1 MTSPQSVE
9 KQAKSGKLSPV
20 YLFVGDERLLR
31 DRAIDAVRAA
41 AIGSGVA
48 AFNEDKL
55 TAGETTVDRIVSAAR
70 TVPMMAPK
78 RFVFVRSLE
87 RWDKSK
93 SDGEEESRGRRRLEP
108 ARPSRTSTPRRPSTR
123 RASSLVATKLDGRRR
138 LVALARKQGFLVEC
152 NPLEPQETVEFVVA
166 SCAERGHAIDRE
178 TAALVAEMVGPELS
192 PILDAV
198 ERLSLFVGSTNPID
212 DEAVRQCVTRVRTAD
227 TWAVVGAVQKRD
239 LAAALATLKEA
250 YDPRDRGL
258 PMLGAIAWSIRQL
271 AKYKCAIDEG
281 AGPGEAARR
290 AAAFSPSRARELA
303 TRSSAVRPREL
314 ERWITVLAE
323 TDLALKGSKRSPD
336 AVLEDMV
343 TRLCRR

>member
-1 MTSPQSVE
+1 MTSPQAVE
-9 KQAKSGKLSPV
+9 KQAKSGALSPV

-31 DRAIDAVRAA
+31 DRAIDAIRAA
-41 AIGSGVA
+41 ALGSGIA

-55 TAGETTVDRIVSAAR
+55 TAGETTVDCIVSAAR

-87 RWDKSK
+87 RWDKQK
-93 SDGEEESRGRRRLEP
+93 ADGDDDPEDDGGGTPLDELHEYAKAP
-108 ARPSRTSTPRRPSTR
+108 VDSTCLV
-123 RASSLVATKLDGRRR
+123 LVATKLDGRRR

-152 NPLEPQETVEFVVA
+152 NPLEPNETVEFVID
-166 SCAERGHAIDRE
+166 SCAERGHEIDRE
-178 TAALVAEMVGPELS
+178 TAALVAELVGPELS

-198 ERLSLFVGSTNPID
+198 ERLSLFVGGKNPVD
-212 DEAVRQCVTRVRTAD
+212 DEAVRQCVTRVRAAD

-239 LAAALATLKEA
+239 VAAALATLKEA

-271 AKYKCAIDEG
+271 AKYKCALDEG

-303 TRSSAVRPREL
+303 TRAKALRPREL
-314 ERWITVLAE
+314 ERWLTVLAE
-323 TDLALKGSKRSPD
+323 TDLALKGSKRAPD

>member
-1 MTSPQSVE
+1 MTSPQAVE
-9 KQAKSGKLSPV
+9 KQAKSGTLSPV

-31 DRAIDAVRAA
+31 DRAIDAIRAA
-41 AIGSGVA
+41 ALGSGIA

-87 RWDKSK
+87 RWDKQK
-93 SDGEEESRGRRRLEP
+93 ADGDDDPEDDGGGTPLDELHEYAKAP
-108 ARPSRTSTPRRPSTR
+108 VDSTCLV
-123 RASSLVATKLDGRRR
+123 LVATKLDGRRR

-152 NPLEPQETVEFVVA
+152 NPLEPNETVEFVID
-166 SCAERGHAIDRE
+166 SCAERGHEIDRD
-178 TAALVAEMVGPELS
+178 TAALVAELVGPELS

-198 ERLSLFVGSTNPID
+198 ERLSLFVGGNNPID
-212 DEAVRQCVTRVRTAD
+212 DEAVRQCVTRVRAAD

-239 LAAALATLKEA
+239 VAAALATLKEA

-271 AKYKCAIDEG
+271 AKYKCALDEG

-303 TRSSAVRPREL
+303 TRAKALRPREL
-314 ERWITVLAE
+314 ERWLTVLAE
-323 TDLALKGSKRSPD
+323 TDLALKGSKRAPD